1 MSRPLVSIIIPCYRQ
16 GHYLGAAI
24 ESALGQ
30 SYPSI
35 QVVVVNDGSD
45 DDTEAVAA
53 RYAGRI
59 TYVFKPNG
67 GLSSARNAGILA
79 AEGDYLHF
87 LDADDLLHPE
97 AIASLVEAMD
107 GKCRRF
113 CIIGHQNFERDIDPD
128 PAAGHLVPVS
138 FACFP
143 HLIQKNIFP
152 VHSVLCRRDM
162 VTEAE
167 GFDENLRSCEDWDL
181 WIRLGFD
188 GAEPVTVQRVGAYYR
203 RYANSMSTNRLIMLQ
218 MRTEVLLKTHQGIVG
233 VPDRLKNWG
242 TDLVEAEHRVL
253 RHLIVQDPRSRY
265 VMRLVAAI
273 GELADR
279 GIVHRHPARHRALMK
294 GLPLLCHEHLIIKIH
309 KIFNS
314 DSYICHKN
322 CIF

>member
-16 GHYLGAAI
+16 AHYLGAAI

-30 SYPSI
+30 SYPTI

-113 CIIGHQNFERDIDPD
+113 CIIGYQFFERDIDPD
-128 PAAGHLVPVS
+128 PAAGHLVPAY

-143 HLIQKNIFP
+143 HLIHSNRFP
-152 VHSVLCRRDM
+152 PHCFLCRRDM
-162 VTEAE
+162 VTAAG
-167 GFDENLRSCEDWDL
+167 GFDENLRSHEDWDL
-181 WIRLGFD
+181 WIRLVFD

-203 RYANSMSTNRLIMLQ
+203 RYANSMSTNRLIMFQ
-218 MRTEVLLKTHQGIVG
+218 TRIEVLLKTHQRIVG
-233 VPDRLKNWG
+233 VPDHLKNWG
-242 TDLVEAEHRVL
+242 TDLAEAEYRVL
-253 RHLIVQDPRSRY
+253 RHLIVQDPRSPY

-273 GELADR
+273 GELAAR
-279 GIVHRHPARHRALMK
+279 GVVPRHSACHRALMK
-294 GLPLLCHEHLIIKIH
+294 VLPIHLCECIIMIFHKVFNKDIYKIH
-309 KIFNS
+309 MEGIL
-314 DSYICHKN
+314 
-322 CIF
+322 

>member
-16 GHYLGAAI
+16 AHYLGAAI

-30 SYPSI
+30 SYPTI

-53 RYAGRI
+53 WYAGRI

-113 CIIGHQNFERDIDPD
+113 CIIGYQNFERDIDPD
-128 PAAGHLVPVS
+128 PAAGYLVPAS
-138 FACFP
+138 FGCFP
-143 HLIQKNIFP
+143 RLIQYNGFP

-162 VTEAE
+162 VTTAE

-181 WIRLGFD
+181 WIRLVFD

-203 RYANSMSTNRLIMLQ
+203 RYANSMSNNRLIMLQ
-218 MRTEVLLKTHQGIVG
+218 TRTEVLLKTHQRIVG

-242 TDLVEAEHRVL
+242 TDLDEAEHRVL

-265 VMRLVAAI
+265 VMHLVAAI
-273 GELADR
+273 GELAAR
-279 GIVHRHPARHRALMK
+279 GVVHRHSARHRALM
-294 GLPLLCHEHLIIKIH
+294 GVLPVHFCESMIMRFY
-309 KIFNS
+309 KIFNK
-314 DSYICHKN
+314 DIYKIYT
-322 CIF
+322 IGVY